1 MSPTKDEKSLYHPRW
16 YWLFSLALFVVAG
29 LLGATWLADVAGF
42 PPPYSGLNIL
52 LRVLCGF
59 AVALVTLI
67 VVQLHDHPSMT

>member
-1 MSPTKDEKSLYHPRW
+1 MAPATGNDPLRHPQW
-16 YWLFSLALFVVAG
+16 YWLLSLALFLVAG

-59 AVALVTLI
+59 AVALLTLI
-67 VVQLHDHPSMT
+67 VVQFHDHASPT